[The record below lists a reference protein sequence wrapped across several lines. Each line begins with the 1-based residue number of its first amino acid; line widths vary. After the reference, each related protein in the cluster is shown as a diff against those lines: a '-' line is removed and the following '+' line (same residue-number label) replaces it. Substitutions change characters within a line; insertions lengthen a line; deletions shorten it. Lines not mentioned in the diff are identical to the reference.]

1 MTTLTLY
8 GNCFSGHSYKVRLAL
23 MLADVS
29 HDYVHVDLALP
40 RAERPEDFRA
50 ASRFG
55 EVPVLVADGTPMC
68 QSNAILQWLADSYGR
83 LDGAP
88 GERQLVREWLC
99 WESNRIG
106 FSLPNLRLARKFF
119 PQPAE
124 VTDWLEQ
131 RVKADLNELES
142 TLSRH
147 AYLIGSTLT
156 IADLSASAYL
166 WWLGDAGLDIAGWP
180 HVAAWLERISQLPG
194 WQHPDE
200 LMAAEIPD

>member
-40 RAERPEDFRA
+40 RAERAEDFRA
-50 ASRFG
+50 VSRFG

-124 VTDWLEQ
+124 VTSWLEQ
-131 RVKADLNELES
+131 RVRA
-142 TLSRH
+142 
-147 AYLIGSTLT
+147 I
-156 IADLSASAYL
+156 
-166 WWLGDAGLDIAGWP
+166 WP
-180 HVAAWLERISQLPG
+180 CWTKH
-194 WQHPDE
+194 
-200 LMAAEIPD
+200 

>member
-29 HDYVHVDLALP
+29 HDYVHVDLAVP
-40 RAERPEDFRA
+40 RAAREADFRA
-50 ASRFG
+50 VSRFG
-55 EVPVLVADGTPMC
+55 EVPVLVADGTAMC
-68 QSNAILQWLADSYGR
+68 QSNAILQWLADNYGR

-106 FSLPNLRLARKFF
+106 FSLPNLRMARKFL
-119 PQPAE
+119 PVAPA
-124 VTDWLEQ
+124 VDSWLEQ
-131 RVKADLNELES
+131 RVRDDLAVLEA
-142 TLSRH
+142 TLGQH
-147 AYLIGSTLT
+147 HYLIGNTPT
-156 IADLSASAYL
+156 IADLSAAAYL
-166 WWLGDAGLDIAGWP
+166 WWLGDAGLQLADWP
-180 HVAAWLERISQLPG
+180 QLAAWLERISQLPG